1 MATTD
6 VGFLKPSENNRP
18 GNVFTWIATVLACAY
33 IVWSGTMLY
42 LSTPI
47 FINMFKSMGVELQGP
62 AWFVMQNYYWTYPI
76 LFAGAAALVLAK
88 QFYVREKW
96 PNLSITLAAVLVV
109 DMISRGI
116 VWALYR
122 PLFEFMEK
130 VNK

>member
-1 MATTD
+1 
-6 VGFLKPSENNRP
+6 
-18 GNVFTWIATVLACAY
+18 
-33 IVWSGTMLY
+33 MLY
-42 LSTPI
+42 FSTPI

-62 AWFVMQNYYWTYPI
+62 GWFVMKSYYWTYPI
-76 LFAGAAALVLAK
+76 LFAGPAALVLAK

-109 DMISRGI
+109 EIISRGI

>member
-1 MATTD
+1 MATTEPAFQKAD
-6 VGFLKPSENNRP
+6 PPGR
-18 GNVFTWIATVLACAY
+18 GNVFTWTATILACAY
-33 IVWSGTMLY
+33 IVWSGTALY

-62 AWFVMQNYYWTYPI
+62 AWFVMRNYYWAYPI
-76 LFAGAAALVLAK
+76 LFAGPAAVVLAK

-109 DMISRGI
+109 DIVSRVI
-116 VWALYR
+116 VSELYR
-122 PLFEFMEK
+122 PLLEFSEK

>member
-1 MATTD
+1 MAATEPA
-6 VGFLKPSENNRP
+6 FLKAEPP
-18 GNVFTWIATVLACAY
+18 GRGSVFTWIATVLACAY

-42 LSTPI
+42 FSTPI

-62 AWFVMQNYYWTYPI
+62 AWFVMQNYYWSYPI
-76 LFAGAAALVLAK
+76 LFAGPAALVLAK

-96 PNLSITLAAVLVV
+96 ISLSITLAAVLVV
-109 DMISRGI
+109 DIISRGI

>member
-1 MATTD
+1 MATTEPAFQKAD
-6 VGFLKPSENNRP
+6 PP
-18 GNVFTWIATVLACAY
+18 GRGSVFTWTATVLACAY

-42 LSTPI
+42 SSTPI

-62 AWFVMQNYYWTYPI
+62 AWFVMKNYYWTYPI
-76 LFAGAAALVLAK
+76 LFAGPAALVLAK
-88 QFYVREKW
+88 EFYVREKW
-96 PNLSITLAAVLVV
+96 ISQSITLAALLVV
-109 DMISRGI
+109 DIISRGI

>member
-1 MATTD
+1 MATTEPA
-6 VGFLKPSENNRP
+6 FLKADPP
-18 GNVFTWIATVLACAY
+18 GRGSVFTWIATILACAY
-33 IVWSGTMLY
+33 IVWTGTMLY
-42 LSTPI
+42 LSTPT

-62 AWFVMQNYYWTYPI
+62 AWFVMQNYYWSYPI
-76 LFAGAAALVLAK
+76 LFAGPAALVLAK

-96 PNLSITLAAVLVV
+96 ISLSITLAAVLVV
-109 DMISRGI
+109 DIISRGI

>member
-1 MATTD
+1 MATTEPA
-6 VGFLKPSENNRP
+6 FLKAEPP
-18 GNVFTWIATVLACAY
+18 GRGSVFTWIATILACAY

-47 FINMFKSMGVELQGP
+47 FINMFKSMGVELHGP
-62 AWFVMQNYYWTYPI
+62 AWFVMQNYYWSYPI
-76 LFAGAAALVLAK
+76 LFAGPAALVLAK

-109 DMISRGI
+109 DIISRGI
-116 VWALYR
+116 VWVLYR